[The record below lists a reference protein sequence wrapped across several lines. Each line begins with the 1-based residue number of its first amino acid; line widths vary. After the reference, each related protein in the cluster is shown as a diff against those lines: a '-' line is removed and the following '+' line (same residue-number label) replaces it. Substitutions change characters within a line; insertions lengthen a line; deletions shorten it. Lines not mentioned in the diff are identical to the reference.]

1 MKYRILKSLYA
12 RCTVNCNITTND
24 ESLNAA
30 FPYLGALLLVTVL
43 VVLTNRLVDCCA
55 FLCRLAVLDQVKVW
69 IVKTSNLGL
78 DENSTSLCVYYMF
91 VMICSYPYN
100 VSSRLQ

>member
-69 IVKTSNLGL
+69 IVTPSNLSL
-78 DENSTSLCVYYMF
+78 DETVLRYVF
-91 VMICSYPYN
+91 IICSYPNN
-100 VSSRLQ
+100 VSYRLQ